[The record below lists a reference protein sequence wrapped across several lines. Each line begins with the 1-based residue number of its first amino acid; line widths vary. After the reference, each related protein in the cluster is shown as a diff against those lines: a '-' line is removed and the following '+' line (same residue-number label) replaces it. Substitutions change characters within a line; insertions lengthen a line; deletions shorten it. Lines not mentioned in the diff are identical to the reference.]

1 MSHDIVLLDP
11 VELTEVSR
19 RELEEAGT
27 VRVVRVSRQEDLA
40 EAIQGADAVL
50 FQLSPFQLSKAVLMK
65 CRRLKVIGRI
75 GAGTDQ
81 VDLSAAAEREI
92 TVVNGAGAQAAAV
105 ADHAMALML
114 CLIRNIVP
122 AHNSV
127 QAEGQGPPQ
136 PFMGRDLGGLVL
148 GIIGFGACG
157 RALAARAL
165 AFGMMVRAFDPHLP
179 PEDIERAGVIPC
191 GFDGLLAESDMI
203 SIHAPLTDS
212 TRRMIGAGE
221 LAAMKTEAYLINTA
235 RGAIVDEAALSAALR
250 DGKIAG
256 AGLDV
261 FEDEPL
267 PSNSALIGLDQV
279 VLTPHIAGWTLE
291 AQNRAQEMVVSDAVR
306 VLRGEAP
313 HNPAAPPQAAAAPSA
328 ALRRT
333 PGGKARSEPPPML
346 PYREWSGSGLPH
358 PNDTHP
364 FGVLPGMRSIIE
376 AEGPLT
382 AERAYKLYVRGTGY
396 KRVTRAVQ
404 DKLDTVID
412 RLLKQ
417 KEIEI
422 DLLDNQI
429 EEEAQRVVRMKGVRP
444 VALRHIG
451 TREMYEVPLN
461 EVAYL
466 IKHRMDQRPTSSHDD
481 LMRYVLN
488 IYGWKRLTEKVRS
501 YLTSAIS
508 IMYEMPDESEP
519 PPASAPADP
528 APAEDPAWWEI

>member
-11 VELTEVSR
+11 VELTEASR
-19 RELEEAGT
+19 RELEEMGT
-27 VRVVRVSRQEDLA
+27 VRVAQVSRQEDLA

-50 FQLSPFQLSKAVLMK
+50 FQLSPFHLSKAVLMK

-75 GAGTDQ
+75 GSGADQ

-114 CLIRNIVP
+114 CMIRNIVP

-127 QAEGQGPPQ
+127 QAEGQGPPH
-136 PFMGRDLGGLVL
+136 PFMGRDLGGLAL

-165 AFGMMVRAFDPHLP
+165 AFGMMVRAYDPYLP

-191 GFDGLLAESDMI
+191 DLDGLLAESDLI

-212 TRRMIGAGE
+212 TRHMIGAGE
-221 LAAMKTEAYLINTA
+221 LAAMKAGAYLINTA

-267 PSNSALIGLDQV
+267 PPNSALIGLDRV

-291 AQNRAQEMVVSDAVR
+291 AQNRTQEMVVRDAVR
-306 VLRGEAP
+306 VLRGETP
-313 HNPAAPPQAAAAPSA
+313 HNPAAPPQEAAAPSA
-328 ALRRT
+328 RRT
-333 PGGKARSEPPPML
+333 ASKGRARFEPPPML

-364 FGVLPGMRSIIE
+364 FGILPGMRSIIE

-382 AERAYKLYVRGTGY
+382 AERAFKLYVRGTGY

-422 DLLDNQI
+422 DLLDNQV
-429 EEEAQRVVRMKGVRP
+429 EEDAQRVVRMKGVRP
-444 VALRHIG
+444 VALRLIG
-451 TREMYEVPLN
+451 TRAMYEVPLN
-461 EVAYL
+461 EVAHL
-466 IKHRMDQRPTSSHDD
+466 IKHRMDQRPTSTHDD

-519 PPASAPADP
+519 PSASAPAAP